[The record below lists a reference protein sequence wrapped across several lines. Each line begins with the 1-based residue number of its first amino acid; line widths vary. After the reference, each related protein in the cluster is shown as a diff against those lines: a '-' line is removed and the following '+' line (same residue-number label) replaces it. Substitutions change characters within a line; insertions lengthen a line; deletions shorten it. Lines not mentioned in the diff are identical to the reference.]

1 MWASFIYRQLAW
13 FIKYVSI
20 HLCCENCYQS
30 HPNMF
35 YNQAYGGLLKKGH
48 YHDLAFIKLCLI
60 VTGYANMSY
69 FHTYP
74 TAGI

>member
-1 MWASFIYRQLAW
+1 ML
-13 FIKYVSI
+13 
-20 HLCCENCYQS
+20 
-30 HPNMF
+30 